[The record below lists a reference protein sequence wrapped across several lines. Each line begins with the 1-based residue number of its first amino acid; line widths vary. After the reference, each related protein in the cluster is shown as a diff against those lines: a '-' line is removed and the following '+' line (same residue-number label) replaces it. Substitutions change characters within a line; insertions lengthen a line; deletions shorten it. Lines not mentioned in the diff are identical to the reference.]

1 MQLEPKLTLANRT
14 FNLIVKFD
22 RIKNPEDR
30 WRDIQSDDWA
40 DLQYCYQAAVR
51 LTRMKDDDVSGPF
64 PAFKLRPTTATREEL
79 IQRQTQEIMDMV
91 MERRR
96 RKNELRPKGPGTRP
110 GSDPLM

>member
-14 FNLIVKFD
+14 FNLLVKSD

-40 DLQYCYQAAVR
+40 DLHYCYEAAVR
-51 LTRMKDDDVSGPF
+51 LTRMKDEDVSGPV

-79 IQRQTQEIMDMV
+79 IQRQTQEIMNLV

-96 RKNELRPKGPGTRP
+96 RKNEIRPKGSGP
-110 GSDPLM
+110 GSGPLM

>member
-14 FNLIVKFD
+14 FNLLVKLD

-40 DLQYCYQAAVR
+40 DLHHCYEAAVR

-64 PAFKLRPTTATREEL
+64 PALKLRPTTTTREEL
-79 IQRQTQEIMDMV
+79 IQRQTQEIIGLV

-96 RKNELRPKGPGTRP
+96 RKNELRSKGPGAGP
-110 GSDPLM
+110 GSGH